1 MNPVMPAADAAERY
15 RALLAISDVI
25 ALQPDLPGLLHEL
38 SARLERVVPCEFIN
52 FVLYDAG
59 SGRMRLHVAEAS
71 GGLKL
76 AMPAE
81 AAIEEAPSG
90 WVWANQQPLIYDD
103 ITETAEYPLI
113 IGPLRA
119 GGIRACCWVP
129 LTTAGRRLGALS
141 FGSRQAGAYHQSET
155 EFLSHVAAQ
164 VALALDS
171 VAHRERAQTYQRQ
184 LAAERDRLQLLLEIN
199 NLLIANLDARELF
212 NSISE
217 SLRRITDHDYASLAL
232 CQPDGSLRLHA
243 LAFAQ
248 GKGLVHEDYVFPAA
262 GSLAGAALAKG
273 EPVLASELR
282 FEDFPSEVTRRMLE
296 EGVRCACVLPLFGR
310 NGALGTLGLASVREG
325 ACARMDLELLTQ
337 VARQISLALDNALA
351 YAQIGELRDKLAE
364 ERLYLEDEIRTTY
377 NFEEII
383 GESAGMKN
391 VLAQVETV
399 AATNASVLVLG
410 ETGTGK
416 ELIARAI
423 HDLSPRRERTF
434 VKLNCAAIPTG
445 LLESELFGHEKG
457 AFTGAIAQK
466 IGRVELADGGTLFLD
481 EVGDIPLE
489 LQPKLLRVLQEREFE
504 RLGSNR
510 TKKVDVRVVAATN
523 RNLPEMVSR
532 GQFRGDLFYRLNVFP
547 VQVPAL
553 RDRAEDIPL
562 LVRYFA
568 QKHARAMDR
577 RIQTIPAETMQVLAR
592 WPWPG
597 NVRELENLIERAVIL
612 SRGPVLEVPLA
623 ELSTVDVPEPAAAA
637 NSHLDQAEREHI
649 LRVLRETNGR
659 IAGPDGAAARLGLK
673 RTTLNFKLKKLG
685 ITRQDI

>member
-1 MNPVMPAADAAERY
+1 MNAPIQTADAAERY

-25 ALQPDLPGLLHEL
+25 ALQPDMPGLLHEL
-38 SARLERVVPCEFIN
+38 SVRLERVVPCDFIN
-52 FVLYDAG
+52 YVLYDPA
-59 SGRMRLHVAEAS
+59 RHVMRRHVAEVNA
-71 GGLKL
+71 GLEL
-76 AMPAE
+76 AMPVEGAVE
-81 AAIEEAPSG
+81 DTPAG
-90 WVWANQQPLIYDD
+90 WAWANQQPLIYEDL
-103 ITETAEYPLI
+103 TGVTEYPAILE
-113 IGPLRA
+113 PVRA
-119 GGIRACCWVP
+119 AGIHALCLVP
-129 LTTAGRRLGALS
+129 ITTAGRRLGALS
-141 FGSRQAGAYHQSET
+141 FGSRQPGAYRRDEA
-155 EFLSHVAAQ
+155 EFLGTVAAQ
-164 VALALDS
+164 VAVAVDS
-171 VAHRERAQTYQRQ
+171 VLNRERAQSYQRQ

-199 NLLIANLDARELF
+199 NLLVSNLDARGLF
-212 NSISE
+212 TAISE
-217 SLRRITDHDYASLAL
+217 SLRKVTDHDYASLAL

-243 LAFAQ
+243 LAFPG
-248 GKGLVHEDYVFPAA
+248 GKGLVHEDYTFPAE
-262 GSLAGAALAKG
+262 GSLAGAALARR
-273 EPVLASELR
+273 EPILTELR
-282 FEDFPSEVTRRMLE
+282 YEDFPSEVTRRMLE
-296 EGVRCACVLPLFGR
+296 EWVRCVCVLPLLGR
-310 NGALGTLGLASVREG
+310 NGPLGTLSLASVREG
-325 ACARMDLELLTQ
+325 ACHRMDLGLLTQ
-337 VARQISLALDNALA
+337 VANQISLALDNALA
-351 YAQIGELRDKLAE
+351 YTQIGELRDKLAE
-364 ERLYLEDEIRTTY
+364 ERLYLEDEIRTTC

-383 GESAGMKN
+383 GESAGMKK

-399 AATNASVLVLG
+399 AATNASVLILG

-416 ELIARAI
+416 ELVARAI

-504 RLGSNR
+504 RLGSNK

-532 GQFRGDLFYRLNVFP
+532 GHFRGDLFYRLNVFP

-553 RDRAEDIPL
+553 RERAEDVPL

-577 RIQTIPAETMQVLAR
+577 RIETIPAETMQALAR
-592 WPWPG
+592 WQWPG

-623 ELSTVDVPEPAAAA
+623 ELHDTTAPVAFAT

-649 LRVLRETNGR
+649 LRVLRETNGV
-659 IAGPDGAAARLGLK
+659 IAGPEGAAARLGLK
-673 RTTLNFKLKKLG
+673 RTTLNFKMKKLG
-685 ITRQDI
+685 ISRKDIG